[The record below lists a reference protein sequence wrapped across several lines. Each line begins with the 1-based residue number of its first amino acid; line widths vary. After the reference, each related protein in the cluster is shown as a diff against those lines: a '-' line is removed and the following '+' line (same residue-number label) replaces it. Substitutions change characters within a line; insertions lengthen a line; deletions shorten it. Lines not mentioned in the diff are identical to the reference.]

1 MNRGQR
7 NRNEESMDILK
18 QMCEDERI
26 AVKFIL
32 PDQATDILKP
42 DTSLRIDG
50 ADPERYILLNPNK
63 QKWEKKL
70 VWAHELAHH
79 IFGHLDDCSKLGTE
93 EKENEA
99 RIFAAVFTALL
110 IFKQYDG
117 KE

>member
-1 MNRGQR
+1 MGVLNQ
-7 NRNEESMDILK
+7 I
-18 QMCEDERI
+18 CEDERI

-42 DTSLRIDG
+42 DTSLRLDG
-50 ADPERYILLNPNK
+50 ADPERYILLDPNK